1 MSVPKQGGV
10 LNYLGETQEVNA
22 PRFWQSSPTSPPTE
36 LAYITEAEKGLLLNA
51 DLHGSLQ
58 GSPNKGP
65 SNLLSFDGWG
75 SEDPGQNVAGADVS
89 AGMDSSPSD
98 SGWGDPATSYSTGGG
113 SQFRGTATPDLPPG
127 VTKNPELPPGVDPN
141 KQVVDKGF
149 WEQVGDFMQEGGLW
163 GKAFKLGGEV
173 LSKLGEFSSGLQK
186 KAMTY
191 SLEKKITSIGKKK
204 DFHPGAY
211 GYKIQDIQKDID
223 AIERGDFKQSDFNE
237 KYGAPTIDTR
247 EGGDNRDFM
256 NYIAPEAPHI
266 VGGTT
271 KQDSMA
277 AKWYASLGN
286 NNNNNAFGFSFQK
299 EYNAAK
305 QKQAGILGSPSSVGM
320 LAVSNSPFYN
330 FLKERNLDKGIL

>member
-10 LNYLGETQEVNA
+10 LNYLGESEQVKA
-22 PRFWQSSPTSPPTE
+22 PRFWKSSPTSPSTE
-36 LAYITEAEKGLLLNA
+36 LAYITEAEKGLLLDA

-75 SEDPGQNVAGADVS
+75 SEDPGQNVAGGDIS
-89 AGMDSSPSD
+89 AGMDTDPGH
-98 SGWGDPATSYSTGGG
+98 SGWSDGRGSSTGGG
-113 SQFRGTATPDLPPG
+113 SQFHGSHTPASPPG

-141 KQVVDKGF
+141 KQVKETGF
-149 WEQVGDFMQEGGLW
+149 WDGVVDYFKSGGLW
-163 GKAFKLGGEV
+163 GKAFQLGGEV

-191 SLEKKITSIGKKK
+191 SLEKKITAIGNKK

-223 AIERGDFKQSDFNE
+223 AIERGDFTQNDFND
-237 KYGAPTIDTR
+237 KYGAPTIDTS

-299 EYNAAK
+299 EYDAAK

>member
-10 LNYLGETQEVNA
+10 LNYLGESEQVKA
-22 PRFWQSSPTSPPTE
+22 PRFWKSSPTSPSTE
-36 LAYITEAEKGLLLNA
+36 LAYITEAEKGLLLDA

-75 SEDPGQNVAGADVS
+75 SEDPGQNVAGGDIS
-89 AGMDSSPSD
+89 AGMDSNPDHGGWSD
-98 SGWGDPATSYSTGGG
+98 GRGSSTGGG
-113 SQFRGTATPDLPPG
+113 SQFHGSHTPASPPG

-141 KQVVDKGF
+141 KQVKETGF
-149 WEQVGDFMQEGGLW
+149 WDGVVDYFKSGGLW
-163 GKAFKLGGEV
+163 GKAFQLGGEV

-191 SLEKKITSIGKKK
+191 SLNKKLKSEYQKHTF
-204 DFHPGAY
+204 DPFTPDAHVTELEN
-211 GYKIQDIQKDID
+211 DIK
-223 AIERGDFKQSDFNE
+223 AIENGTFTQNDFNE

-271 KQDSMA
+271 KQDSVA

-299 EYNAAK
+299 EYDAAK